1 MGIWQ
6 GIKDNMWL
14 AECDVRITEYA
25 PQHIASAKE
34 FCSYHK
40 DLLLMLRSE
49 GRIPHEAVISTC
61 ILMVNA
67 IAEGK
72 GDTHPHLQNHFMV
85 AYQTGYGFL
94 NRWPNIQIDN
104 DYAIR
109 MFRVMARVDRNI
121 WQSPLAQS
129 MSALLEEDSKRFG

>member
-1 MGIWQ
+1 MGLFQ
-6 GIKDNMWL
+6 GFKDSMWI

-25 PQHIASAKE
+25 PQHTTSAKE
-34 FCSYHK
+34 FCAYNKSH
-40 DLLLMLRSE
+40 LLMLRTM
-49 GRIPHEAVISTC
+49 GRTPHEALIDTC
-61 ILMVNA
+61 ILFVNA

-72 GDTHPHLQNHFMV
+72 ADAQPHLQNHFMV

-109 MFRVMARVDRNI
+109 MFRGMSRMDSKI
-121 WQSPLAQS
+121 WESPLAKQ
-129 MSALLEEDSKRFG
+129 MSALLEQDSK